1 MIISVEKLR
10 SYADFSKYTDEE
22 LKDRLDAVESLVRS
36 YTNNNFQNRH
46 IRVYCSSENNML
58 YCDTTYFRVG
68 DTVQISNSKVND
80 GLYVIENIV
89 ADGLMLDGSLFDIS
103 RQTVTKIEYP
113 KAVVNT
119 VVELLKWETIYGD
132 KRGIQSESIGRHS
145 VTYFSQN
152 DDNSFGGYPRTL
164 FSTLNQY
171 QKARF

>member
-1 MIISVEKLR
+1 MIISVEQLR
-10 SYADFSKYTDEE
+10 AYADFSKYTDEE
-22 LKDRLDAVESLVRS
+22 LKDRLDALESLVRS
-36 YTNNNFQNRH
+36 YTNNNFQNRN
-46 IRVYCSSENNML
+46 IRVYCSSENNVL
-58 YCDTTYFRVG
+58 NCDPTYFKVG

-80 GLYVIENIV
+80 GLYVIENV
-89 ADGLMLDGSLFDIS
+89 LSDGLVLDGSLFDIS

-119 VVELLKWETIYGD
+119 VVELLKWESNYGD

-145 VTYFSQN
+145 VTYVSQN
-152 DDNSFGGYPRTL
+152 DDNSFGGYPRAL

>member
-10 SYADFSKYTDEE
+10 SYADFSMYSDEE
-22 LKDRLDAVESLVRS
+22 LKDRLDALESLIRS
-36 YTNNNFQNRH
+36 YTNNNFQNRNV
-46 IRVYCSSENNML
+46 RVYCSSEDNVL
-58 YCDTTYFRVG
+58 LCDTTYFKVG

-80 GLYVIENIV
+80 GLYVIENINT
-89 ADGLMLDGSLFDIS
+89 DGLALDGSIYNVS

-119 VVELLKWETIYGD
+119 AVELLKWEMQYGD

-145 VTYFSQN
+145 VTYVSQT
-152 DDNSFGGYPRTL
+152 DDNSFGGYPKSL
-164 FSTLNQY
+164 FTALTQY

>member
-1 MIISVEKLR
+1 MIVSVEQLR

-22 LKDRLDAVESLVRS
+22 LKDRLDALESLVRS
-36 YTNNNFQNRH
+36 YTNNNFQNRNV
-46 IRVYCSSENNML
+46 RVYCSSEDNVL
-58 YCDTTYFRVG
+58 KCDSTYFRVG

-80 GLYVIENIV
+80 GLYVIENINS
-89 ADGLMLDGSLFDIS
+89 DGLMLDGSIFDVA

-119 VVELLKWETIYGD
+119 VIDLLKWEYQYGD

-145 VTYFSQN
+145 VTYVTQN
-152 DDNSFGGYPRTL
+152 DDNSLGGYPRAL
-164 FSTLNQY
+164 FNALTQY

>member
-1 MIISVEKLR
+1 MIVSVEQLR

-22 LKDRLDAVESLVRS
+22 LKDRLDALESLIRS
-36 YTNNNFQNRH
+36 YTNNNFQNRN
-46 IRVYCSSENNML
+46 IRVYCSSKDNVL
-58 YCDTTYFRVG
+58 LCDSTYFKVG

-80 GLYVIENIV
+80 GLYVIENINS
-89 ADGLMLDGSLFDIS
+89 DGLVLDGSIFDVA

-119 VVELLKWETIYGD
+119 AVELLKWEIQYGD

-145 VTYFSQN
+145 VTYVTHN
-152 DDNSFGGYPRTL
+152 DANSFGGYPREL
-164 FSTLNQY
+164 FNALIQY

>member
-1 MIISVEKLR
+1 MIVSVEQLR

-22 LKDRLDAVESLVRS
+22 LKDRLDALESLVRS
-36 YTNNNFQNRH
+36 YTNNNFQNRN
-46 IRVYCSSENNML
+46 IRVYCSSEDNVL
-58 YCDTTYFRVG
+58 KCDSTYFKVG

-80 GLYVIENIV
+80 GLYVIENINSE
-89 ADGLMLDGSLFDIS
+89 GLMLDGSIFDVA

-119 VVELLKWETIYGD
+119 VVDLLKWESQYGD

-145 VTYFSQN
+145 VTYVSQN
-152 DDNSFGGYPRTL
+152 DDNSLGGYPRAL
-164 FSTLNQY
+164 FNALIQY

>member
-1 MIISVEKLR
+1 MIVSVEQLR

-22 LKDRLDAVESLVRS
+22 LKDRLDALESLVRS
-36 YTNNNFQNRH
+36 YTNNNFQNRN
-46 IRVYCSSENNML
+46 IRVYCSSEDNVL
-58 YCDTTYFRVG
+58 KCDSTYFKVG

-80 GLYVIENIV
+80 GLYVIENITSE
-89 ADGLMLDGSLFDIS
+89 GLVLDGSIFDVS

-119 VVELLKWETIYGD
+119 VVDLLKWDSQYGD

-145 VTYFSQN
+145 VTYVTQN
-152 DDNSFGGYPRTL
+152 GDNSFGGYPRAL
-164 FSTLNQY
+164 FNALIQY

>member
-1 MIISVEKLR
+1 MIVSVEQLR

-22 LKDRLDAVESLVRS
+22 LKDRLDALESLVRS
-36 YTNNNFQNRH
+36 YTNNNFQNRN
-46 IRVYCSSENNML
+46 IRVYCSSKDNVL
-58 YCDTTYFRVG
+58 KCDSTYFKVG

-80 GLYVIENIV
+80 GLYVIESINSE
-89 ADGLMLDGSLFDIS
+89 GLMLDGSIFDVA

-119 VVELLKWETIYGD
+119 VVDLLKWESQYAD

-145 VTYFSQN
+145 VTYVSQN
-152 DDNSFGGYPRTL
+152 DDNSLGGYPRAL
-164 FSTLNQY
+164 FNALIQY